1 MKNDMIKGHI
11 SAAVTVFIWGIS
23 FISTKIL
30 LKSFLPAEILF
41 FRFMLGLAAL
51 WIIYPR
57 PLTVN
62 DRRREMLFAAA
73 GICGIALYYSLENF
87 ALTYTTAS
95 NAGVIISAAP
105 FFTAILSR
113 LILKTRRLSAYF
125 FVGFVISMTG
135 IVMISFAGGP
145 AGLDLRGDMLALA
158 AAAVWAVYSVIIQKI
173 SGYGYNN
180 IQTVRRTFMYGLI
193 FMLPILY
200 FSGGSLDITGF
211 YNISS
216 LGNMFFLGLG
226 ASALCFVT
234 WNAAV
239 SCLGSVKTSVYIYAV
254 PAVTVITSVTVLKEP
269 LTVNIAVGTALTL
282 TGLIISERKGEK

>member
-1 MKNDMIKGHI
+1 M
-11 SAAVTVFIWGIS
+11 FIWGIS

-30 LKSFLPAEILF
+30 LNGFLPAEILF
-41 FRFMLGLAAL
+41 FRFTLGYAAL

-57 PLTVN
+57 LLTVN

-73 GICGIALYYSLENF
+73 GLCGIALYYSLENF

-125 FVGFVISMTG
+125 FIGFVISMTG
-135 IVMISFAGGP
+135 IVMISFADGS
-145 AGLDLRGDMLALA
+145 AGLDLRGDMLALTA
-158 AAAVWAVYSVIIQKI
+158 AVVWAVYSVITQKI

-180 IQTVRRTFMYGLI
+180 IQTVRRTFMYGLL

-211 YNISS
+211 YNTSC
-216 LGNMFFLGLG
+216 LGNMLFLGLG

-254 PAVTVITSVTVLKEP
+254 PAITVITSVTVLKEP
-269 LTVNIAVGTALTL
+269 LTVNIIAGTMLTL
-282 TGLIISERKGEK
+282 AGLIISERKGEK